1 MIVKSISKKAE
12 LVKELKI
19 NDCELCPAITTEIT
33 ARAFA
38 GIGNPLNVLAWVES
52 TLKTASRKA
61 PHTGII
67 AGIIIKIMNF
77 KTSEFKTGEEL
88 NERVSLR
95 R

>member
-38 GIGNPLNVLAWVES
+38 GIGNPLNVLAWVVS

-61 PHTGII
+61 PHTGISADMSKSNKVFTLSKSALI
-67 AGIIIKIMNF
+67 GAF
-77 KTSEFKTGEEL
+77 KEREFL
-88 NERVSLR
+88 SR
-95 R
+95 